1 MPNMSLV
8 AFAQHLERTANAM
21 PTRISNALRQ
31 SGGRVQALAQN
42 YIGDP
47 TTPAVR
53 PFPAWRPLAEATV
66 EDRIAKGYT
75 PNETLLREGTLQ
87 SSIRHVV
94 VGGELTVFSRQRVA
108 AYQEF
113 GTPNARNPIPPRAF
127 IGRAMAQR
135 GRVEALFVARAAFR
149 PLFTGRL

>member
-1 MPNMSLV
+1 MPKMTLNE
-8 AFAQHLERTANAM
+8 FIHHLERTAAWL
-21 PTRISNALRQ
+21 PVRVDGALQ
-31 SGGRVQALAQN
+31 ESGRRVQNLAQD

-53 PFPAWRPLAEATV
+53 PFPAWRPLADATV
-66 EDRIAKGYT
+66 EDRIAKGYA

-94 VGGELTVFSRQRVA
+94 VASKLTVYTNNKVG

-113 GTPNARNPIPPRAF
+113 GTTGRNPIPPRAF

-135 GRVEALFVARAAFR
+135 GRVEALYVARAAFR
-149 PLFTGRL
+149 PLFDGRS